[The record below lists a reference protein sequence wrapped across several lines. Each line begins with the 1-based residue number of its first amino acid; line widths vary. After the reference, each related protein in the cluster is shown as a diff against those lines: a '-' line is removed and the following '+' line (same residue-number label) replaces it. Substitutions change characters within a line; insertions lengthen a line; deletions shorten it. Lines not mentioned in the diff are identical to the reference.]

1 MILAVYLCVYL
12 FQFSQGLVDLILTD
26 DEKKSKKVDFAFLQ
40 IYQIKIMVQWILI
53 YLQIFFA
60 VKEMYI
66 D

>member
-12 FQFSQGLVDLILTD
+12 IQFSQGLVDLILTD

-60 VKEMYI
+60 AKEMYI